1 MAEVS
6 SVGGGLSQDAVASLI
21 SASVPQPSVAAPSG
35 EATTPTAGSNP
46 AAFAQ
51 EGHRHPRLTSTTMAT
66 VTSGSTVSVTFTR
79 TFVNKPG
86 MVMTEIEGDTAATSQ
101 PAVFKV
107 QSWVQDASLN
117 YTGAVIKV
125 WRSQVVPQ
133 NLATLLLS
141 AIFNLFSASVV
152 GTNFCVIAIAR
163 SDV

>member
-1 MAEVS
+1 MAEIS
-6 SVGGGLSQDAVASLI
+6 GPVGGLNQDAVSSLI
-21 SASVPQPSVAAPSG
+21 AATMPKPSVAAPSG
-35 EATTPTAGSNP
+35 EATTPTAGSDP
-46 AAFAQ
+46 AKFAQ

-66 VTSGSTVSVTFTR
+66 VATGSTVQVTFTR
-79 TFVNKPG
+79 TFANKPG

-133 NLATLLLS
+133 SLATLLLS
-141 AIFNLFSASVV
+141 AVFNLFSASVV